1 MIVEFES
8 TPLFEQLDLIVSNL
22 GYRLVEANSSVKPK
36 GVQVHVVIFRKGG
49 VDLNDCARVTR
60 AITSTLEAFYESRE
74 IWLEVSSPGLERQ
87 LKTWREFEI
96 FSGLPARIYRNGG
109 DWESTTLGPNLVRQD
124 ILKAKLDLLGEVDR
138 E

>member
-8 TPLFEQLDLIVSNL
+8 TPLFEQLDLIVNNL

-36 GVQVHVVIFRKGG
+36 GVQVHVVIFREGG
-49 VDLNDCARVTR
+49 VDLNDCAKVTR
-60 AITSTLEAFYESRE
+60 AITSTLEAFFESRE

-96 FSGLPARIYRNGG
+96 FSGLPAKIYRSGG
-109 DWESTTLGPNLVRQD
+109 DWESATLGPNLIGPGV
-124 ILKAKLDLLGEVDR
+124 LKAKLDLLGEVDR